1 MVISRKGDGTRLDNE
16 VEKGFTALQA
26 FHGKAKDHLTTPLKE
41 NHNGK
46 LKVALRY
53 FSN

>member
-16 VEKGFTALQA
+16 VEKGFAALQV
-26 FHGKAKDHLTTPLKE
+26 FHSKAKEHVTTALKE